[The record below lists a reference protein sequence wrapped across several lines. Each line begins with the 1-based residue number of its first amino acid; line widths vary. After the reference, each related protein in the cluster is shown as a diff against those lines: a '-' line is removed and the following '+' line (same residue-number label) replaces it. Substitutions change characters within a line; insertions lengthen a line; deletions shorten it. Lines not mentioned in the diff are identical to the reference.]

1 MEVKRTWWEA
11 EGTELAYRAKS
22 DESRRQAISTMVR
35 GQASW
40 VLTSVLRGWR
50 DLLVTLRQ
58 KRVMEKMKEENL
70 AYMAKSDDLLAVTL
84 CFDICP

>member
-1 MEVKRTWWEA
+1 M
-11 EGTELAYRAKS
+11 AYRAKS
-22 DESRRQAISTMVR
+22 DESRRQAISTMVG

-40 VLTSVLRGWR
+40 VLNSVVRGWR

-70 AYMAKSDDLLAVTL
+70 AYKGRSDDLLAVTSY
-84 CFDICP
+84 FYIFP